1 MIVVKIGGRT
11 LSNFQS
17 IARDLIGHQPFV
29 LVHGGGD
36 LVTEYSKRMGVEPRI
51 VVSPSGIRSRYTDER
66 ELEVF
71 IMVLAGKVN
80 KELVSE
86 LLDLGVRAV
95 GISGV
100 DGPTLI
106 ARRKK
111 RIVVL
116 ERGRRRA
123 IPGGYTGR
131 IEEVRTDLLQLLLH
145 SGYSAVMA
153 PLARGIEGEMLNVDG
168 DQAASRLSIA
178 LGPEY
183 LVLLSDV
190 EGVMWEGEV
199 VRRLIP
205 EEAEELARKLGAGM
219 NRKLMMAAEVARSG
233 VRVAISSGLVDE
245 PVTQALNGAGTHVVP
260 S

>member
-1 MIVVKIGGRT
+1 MIVVKVGGRT
-11 LSNFQS
+11 LGNFPS
-17 IARDLIGHQPFV
+17 IARDLGEHQPFV

-36 LVTEYSKRMGVEPRI
+36 LVTEYSRRMGVEPKI
-51 VVSPSGIRSRYTDER
+51 VISPSGIRSRYTDEN

-71 IMVLAGKVN
+71 TMVLAGKVN
-80 KELVSE
+80 KEIVST
-86 LLDLGVRAV
+86 LLNMGIRAV

-106 ARRKK
+106 AERKR

-116 ERGRRRA
+116 ERGRRRV

-131 IEEVRTDLLQLLLH
+131 IEEVRTDLIRILLD
-145 SGYSAVMA
+145 SGYNAVIA
-153 PLARGIEGEMLNVDG
+153 PLARGTEGEMLNVDG
-168 DQAASRLSIA
+168 DQAASKLSIGLKPA
-178 LGPEY
+178 Y
-183 LVLLSDV
+183 LILLSDV
-190 EGVMWEGEV
+190 EGVVWEGEIV
-199 VRRLIP
+199 ERLTP

-233 VRVAISSGLVDE
+233 VRVAISSGLGIE